1 MKANPMTNKNCQN
14 NNDFILG
21 HITSD
26 EKDPFARQKLIPGWD
41 QDKLK
46 NARIMVVGAGA
57 IGNEVL
63 KNLALLG
70 FGHIFIV
77 DMDKISITNL
87 SRTILFRLSDNGKPK
102 ASVAAMRVKELC
114 LQPDA
119 KVDFFIG
126 DLVHGLGDGIY
137 RHFDIIIGCLDNLE
151 ARIAVSRG
159 CWLFEI
165 PWVDGGI
172 AGFDG
177 NVTVYY
183 PPQTPCYLCTL
194 GKIDFLQIQSR
205 YSCDNRKRQAIAESK
220 IPTVQIPSAVIGAFQ
235 VQEVIRLI
243 HSDYSKIG
251 KIILYNGEEGILN
264 IRKLP
269 KTDDHDFHHGSYI
282 DEEIIELKS
291 ISSDSTIREFFETT
305 RSITGLELTSL
316 ELPTRLGCSFVSF
329 AKCRKCGAETRIM
342 KPLFR
347 IAADEYNRCNRCG
360 VVQNNTEMTD
370 NMIINLIQQN
380 TISFDK
386 DEYLLDLKLNEVG
399 FAPLDIIMASDKKV
413 FRFFEL
419 TLDLPRLLPSW

>member
-1 MKANPMTNKNCQN
+1 MTKKNSQN
-14 NNDFILG
+14 NDDFILG
-21 HITSD
+21 CITSD
-26 EKDPFARQKLIPGWD
+26 EKDPFSRQKLIPGWD

-46 NARIMVVGAGA
+46 NTRIMVVGAGA

-70 FGHIFIV
+70 FGHIYIV

-87 SRTILFRLSDNGKPK
+87 SRTVLFRMPDNGKPK
-102 ASVAAMRVKELC
+102 ASVAALRVKELC

-119 KVDFFIG
+119 KVDSFNG

-159 CWLFEI
+159 CWLFDV

-177 NVTVYY
+177 NVTVFY
-183 PPQTPCYLCTL
+183 PPETSCYLCTL
-194 GKIDFLQIQSR
+194 GKEDFLQIQSR

-220 IPTVQIPSAVIGAFQ
+220 IPTVQISSAIIGAFQ

-243 HSDYSKIG
+243 HSDHSKIG
-251 KIILYNGEEGILN
+251 KIILYNGNEGILN
-264 IRKLP
+264 TRILP

-282 DEEIIELKS
+282 NEDIIELNS
-291 ISSDSTIREFFETT
+291 ISSDVTIREFFETT
-305 RSITGLELTSL
+305 RSITGLELVSL
-316 ELPTRLGCSFVSF
+316 KLPTRPGCSFVTF
-329 AKCRKCGAETRIM
+329 AKCKKCGAETRIM

-347 IAADEYNRCNRCG
+347 ITADEYNKCNRCG
-360 VVQNNTEMTD
+360 VVQHNTESAN
-370 NMIINLIQQN
+370 NMIINFIEQN
-380 TISFDK
+380 TISFNR
-386 DEYLLDLKLNEVG
+386 DEDLLDLKLTEVG
-399 FAPLDIIMASDKKV
+399 FAPLDIIMASDKNTSKY
-413 FRFFEL
+413 FEL